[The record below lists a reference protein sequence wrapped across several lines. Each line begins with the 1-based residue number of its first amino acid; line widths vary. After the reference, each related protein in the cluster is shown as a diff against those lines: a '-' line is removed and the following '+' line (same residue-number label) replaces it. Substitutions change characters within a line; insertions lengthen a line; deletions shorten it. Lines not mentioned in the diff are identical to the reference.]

1 MLVELKFTFSPDE
14 MFWLNEIISMFVVCM
29 HKLNV
34 STQGF
39 NVAVT
44 LVKQNSLIK
53 LVTQVWG
60 KKLKY
65 KYEKKIKFKSN
76 CVNPIQHHRAT
87 GL

>member
-14 MFWLNEIISMFVVCM
+14 MFRLNEIISMFVVCM

-65 KYEKKIKFKSN
+65 KYEKKIK
-76 CVNPIQHHRAT
+76 
-87 GL
+87 

>member
-14 MFWLNEIISMFVVCM
+14 MFRLNEIISMFVVCM

-34 STQGF
+34 SIQGF

-53 LVTQVWG
+53 LVTQFWG

-65 KYEKKIKFKSN
+65 KYEKKY
-76 CVNPIQHHRAT
+76 
-87 GL
+87 